1 MDVEMTE
8 VVPEGSCDRG
18 DVMREPDEVAAM
30 VRLKALGCQ
39 SALNPAPRSAPN
51 FDPGWARSGTRP
63 GAALRVAETGRV
75 PVR

>member
-39 SALNPAPRSAPN
+39 SALNPAPRSASN
-51 FDPGWARSGTRP
+51 FDPPFG
-63 GAALRVAETGRV
+63 
-75 PVR
+75 